1 MAVSARLAARVALGE
16 LRPNA
21 AQNLSAVKLDAAL
34 ERASSWSWLPSGG
47 RGVYLSGSV
56 GSGKTMLLD
65 SLHDEA
71 SRRGVRTTLHWH
83 EWIASV
89 HARLH
94 SFRSDGRST
103 GDKLRRIGDD
113 AAAETRLL
121 CFDELAVHDVADAL
135 LLREIFERLFRS
147 GAMVVVTSNRP
158 PRDLYAHGINRHLF
172 VPFIEL
178 LEARVDH
185 CDLDALADGAAVDF
199 RRARGGRRAAVRCPG
214 GSAFADACAAV
225 AGGAVAYERRAVAV
239 AHGRR
244 LELDVSTTAR
254 CARPS
259 TSSAGGRSARRTS
272 AIADVAA
279 AVHLAAVPRLDVA
292 KHDTARRF
300 IALADVLY
308 DRGVA
313 LVVEADAP
321 IDALLDA
328 PRGGA
333 AAARAGDFEVR
344 DEGGSSGK
352 LTTFHADGTEWSA
365 TGLIGAAMGAVAGAA
380 DTQFAWDRTTSRLF
394 EMTHGAPY
402 RALAG
407 EARRVV
413 CSFC

>member
-71 SRRGVRTTLHWH
+71 SRRGVRTTRVHWH

-94 SFRSDGRST
+94 AFRSDGRST

-178 LEARVDH
+178 LEAKVDH

-199 RRARGGRRAAVRCPG
+199 RRSAAAADAPLYVAPG

-225 AGGAVAYERRAVAV
+225 AGGAVAYERCAVAV

-244 LELDVSTTAR
+244 LELDVSTTAPR
-254 CARPS
+254 CVRATFDELCGRPLGAS
-259 TSSAGGRSARRTS
+259 DFH

-292 KHDTARRF
+292 KHDAARRF
-300 IALADVLY
+300 IALVDVLY
-308 DRGVA
+308 DRGLA
-313 LVVEADAP
+313 LVVEAEAP

-333 AAARAGDFEVR
+333 ATARAGDFEVR

-402 RALAG
+402 RARWRAKH
-407 EARRVV
+407 AV
-413 CSFC
+413 

>member
-71 SRRGVRTTLHWH
+71 SRRGVRTTRVHWH

-185 CDLDALADGAAVDF
+185 CDLDAPTAPRSTSAE
-199 RRARGGRRAAVRCPG
+199 RRGGRRAAVRCPG

-244 LELDVSTTAR
+244 LELDVSTTAPR
-254 CARPS
+254 CVRATFDELCGRPLGAS
-259 TSSAGGRSARRTS
+259 DFH

-279 AVHLAAVPRLDVA
+279 AVHLAAVPRLD
-292 KHDTARRF
+292 
-300 IALADVLY
+300 
-308 DRGVA
+308 
-313 LVVEADAP
+313 ADAP

-352 LTTFHADGTEWSA
+352 LTTFHADGTA
-365 TGLIGAAMGAVAGAA
+365 VRDGLIGGDGAVAGAA

-402 RALAG
+402 RARWRAKH
-407 EARRVV
+407 AV
-413 CSFC
+413 